1 MPERISIS
9 VAADILGISG
19 RTIRHMA
26 QRGEIPG
33 AAKIG
38 RRWTFD
44 QARLRDYVRRQEA
57 ATCQSARRHLPDVS
71 GVATPYG
78 VEFRSGGETSSGR
91 YARTIQRLRD
101 GVGKNTENKQ

>member
-9 VAADILGISG
+9 VAADILGIPG

-26 QRGEIPG
+26 QRGELPG

-57 ATCQSARRHLPDVS
+57 ATCQSAGRHLPDVF
-71 GVATPYG
+71 GVATRYG
-78 VEFRSGGETSSGR
+78 VAFRSGGETSNGR
-91 YARTIQRLRD
+91 YARTIQRLRNAA
-101 GVGKNTENKQ
+101 GKNSESKQ

>member
-1 MPERISIS
+1 MPERICIS

-26 QRGEIPG
+26 QLGEIPG

-44 QARLRDYVRRQEA
+44 QARLRDYVRRREA
-57 ATCQSARRHLPDVS
+57 ATCQNAGRHPLDVS

-78 VEFRSGGETSSGR
+78 AEFRSAGETSNGL
-91 YARTIQRLRD
+91 YARTIQRLR
-101 GVGKNTENKQ
+101 